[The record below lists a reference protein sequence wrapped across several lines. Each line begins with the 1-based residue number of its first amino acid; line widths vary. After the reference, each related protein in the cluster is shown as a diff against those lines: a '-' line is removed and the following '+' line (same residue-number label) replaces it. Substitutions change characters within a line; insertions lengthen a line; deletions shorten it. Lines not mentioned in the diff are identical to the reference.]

1 MKAPQKRDAGT
12 RRGDHRRK
20 INFLR
25 LVDQVLAFQG
35 LLPRL
40 LGQRGR
46 LDVERVDGTVI
57 FTLLRRQQGRLAAFF
72 RRRPFT
78 YFAEVEVAMEL
89 PGAPQAV
96 LF

>member
-1 MKAPQKRDAGT
+1 MR
-12 RRGDHRRK
+12 
-20 INFLR
+20 
-25 LVDQVLAFQG
+25 
-35 LLPRL
+35 
-40 LGQRGR
+40 
-46 LDVERVDGTVI
+46 RVDGTVI
-57 FTLLRRQQGRLAAFF
+57 FTFLRRQQGRLAAFF